1 MAITKIISNNEAAI
15 KAAIRSN
22 GQGAI
27 TGDLLQEKMLLLND
41 DLFAGQVEYSE
52 RITLDAVQA
61 AAAQGSLNQDSA
73 LFRFMKEWFEGAKID
88 FRTGTMGELA
98 GTYIALYGGISS
110 AAIEPQVVGYMHLL
124 VDIGNTGGQE
134 INCLLIGCRSNLLT
148 FFVVPDS
155 DSFTSATVENVTYRN
170 VPRWLKIVRPSQTV
184 TSYSSKAELCAGLGI
199 SEAQMDDLMAGY
211 YAGLRTDTH
220 IMPIRVAGYE
230 GVIGWLLE
238 AGRFNIDE
246 LGAAI
251 YLIVSGT
258 TYAVRYNDYEIHE

>member
-1 MAITKIISNNEAAI
+1 MAITKIISDNEAAI

-27 TGDLLQEKMLLLND
+27 TGDLLQEKMLLLNG

-52 RITLDAVQA
+52 RIRLGDVQT

-73 LFRFMKEWFEGAKID
+73 LFRFMKEWYEGAKID

-110 AAIEPQVVGYMHLL
+110 ATIEPQVVGYMHLL

-134 INCLLIGCRSNLLT
+134 INCLLVGCRSNLLT

-155 DSFTSATVENVTYRN
+155 DSFTSATVEKVTYRN
-170 VPRWLKIVRPSQTV
+170 VPRWLKVVRPSQTV

-199 SEAQMDDLMAGY
+199 SEAQLDDLMAGY

-220 IMPIRVAGYE
+220 IMPIVVAGE
-230 GVIGWLLE
+230 EDRWWQCD
-238 AGRFNIDE
+238 AGHYNIDE

-251 YLIVSGT
+251 HIIVGES
-258 TYAVRYNDYEIHE
+258 TYGVLYSDYEIHQ

>member
-1 MAITKIISNNEAAI
+1 MAITKIISDNEAAI

-22 GQGAI
+22 GQGTI
-27 TGDLLQEKMLLLND
+27 TGDLLQEKMLLLNG

-52 RITLDAVQA
+52 RITLGEVQT

-73 LFRFMKEWFEGAKID
+73 LFRFMKEWFEDAKID
-88 FRTGTMGELA
+88 FRAGTMGELA

-110 AAIEPQVVGYMHLL
+110 ATIEPQVVGYMHLL
-124 VDIGNTGGQE
+124 VDIGSTGGQE

-155 DSFTSATVENVTYRN
+155 DSFTSATVEKVTYRN
-170 VPRWLKIVRPSQTV
+170 IPRWLKIVRPSQTI

-199 SEAQMDDLMAGY
+199 SEAQLDDLMAGY

-220 IMPIRVAGYE
+220 IMPLVVAGE
-230 GVIGWLLE
+230 ENSWWQCD
-238 AGRFNIDE
+238 AGHYNIDE

-251 YLIVSGT
+251 HIIVGES
-258 TYAVRYNDYEIHE
+258 TYGVLYSDYEIHQ

>member
-1 MAITKIISNNEAAI
+1 MAITKIISDNEAAI

-27 TGDLLQEKMLLLND
+27 TGDLLQEKMLLLNG
-41 DLFAGQVEYSE
+41 DLFAGQVEYNE
-52 RITLDAVQA
+52 RITLDAVQTA
-61 AAAQGSLNQDSA
+61 AKQGSLNQDNA

-98 GTYIALYGGISS
+98 GTYLALYGGISS
-110 AAIEPQVVGYMHLL
+110 ATIEPQVMGYMHLL
-124 VDIGNTGGQE
+124 VNIGNTGGQE
-134 INCLLIGCRSNLLT
+134 INCLLVGCRSSLLT
-148 FFVVPDS
+148 FSVVPDS
-155 DSFTSATVENVTYRN
+155 DSFTSATVEKVTYRN
-170 VPRWLKIVRPSQTV
+170 APRWLKIERPTQTI

-199 SEAQMDDLMAGY
+199 SEGQLDGLMAGD

-238 AGRFNIDE
+238 AGRFNIDD

-251 YLIVSGT
+251 YLVVGES

>member
-1 MAITKIISNNEAAI
+1 MAITKIISDNEAAI

-27 TGDLLQEKMLLLND
+27 TGDLLQEKMLLLNG

-52 RITLDAVQA
+52 RIGLGDVQT

-73 LFRFMKEWFEGAKID
+73 LFRFMKEWYEGAKID

-98 GTYIALYGGISS
+98 GTYVALYGGISS
-110 AAIEPQVVGYMHLL
+110 ATIEPQVVGYMHLL
-124 VDIGNTGGQE
+124 VNIGNTGGQE
-134 INCLLIGCRSNLLT
+134 INCLLVGCRSNLLT

-155 DSFTSATVENVTYRN
+155 DSFTSATVEKVTYRN

-199 SEAQMDDLMAGY
+199 SEAQLDDLMAGY

-220 IMPIRVAGYE
+220 IMPIVVAGE
-230 GVIGWLLE
+230 EDSWWQCD
-238 AGRFNIDE
+238 AGRYNIDE

-251 YLIVSGT
+251 HLIVGES
-258 TYAVRYNDYEIHE
+258 TYGVLYSDYEIHQ